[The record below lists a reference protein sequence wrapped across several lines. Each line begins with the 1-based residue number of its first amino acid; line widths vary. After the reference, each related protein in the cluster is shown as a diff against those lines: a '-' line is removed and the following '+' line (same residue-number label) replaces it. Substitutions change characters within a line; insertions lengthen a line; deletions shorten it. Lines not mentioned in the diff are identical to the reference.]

1 MFGIL
6 LLFMDEYYLA
16 YGKITF
22 CLSIHQMVEGLPW
35 WLSDKESVY
44 QCKELQV

>member
-22 CLSIHQMVEGLPW
+22 CLSIHQVMDGLLW
-35 WLSDKESVY
+35 WLSDKESAY
-44 QCKELQV
+44 